1 VRGGSAGQTVLAVPV
16 AAPSSAQALSREADD
31 VIALALPP
39 TFRTVGEWHASFPQ
53 LNDAEVLALLDNG
66 QDTR

>member
-1 VRGGSAGQTVLAVPV
+1 
-16 AAPSSAQALSREADD
+16 

-39 TFRTVGEWHASFPQ
+39 MFRTVGEWYASFPQ

-66 QDTR
+66 QDAR